1 MKYYVH
7 VLVTIQSIYKYSFLS
22 NNDDNDA
29 IKYKI
34 IFEKDNEK
42 IRQSLGDHQYFL
54 ENFLF

>member
-7 VLVTIQSIYKYSFLS
+7 VLVTIQSIYKYSFLP

-34 IFEKDNEK
+34 IFEKDNAK